1 MIEQAKFT
9 QAKFTY
15 SSLLK
20 AFENKTKMIEEQGR
34 KLVNLIKYKNYT
46 TALITQQ

>member
-1 MIEQAKFT
+1 MIEQAKVT

-20 AFENKTKMIEEQGR
+20 TFENQTKLIEEQGR
-34 KLVNLIKYKNYT
+34 KLVNLIKNKNYT

>member
-15 SSLLK
+15 SLLK
-20 AFENKTKMIEEQGR
+20 AFENQTKMIEEQGR
-34 KLVNLIKYKNYT
+34 KLVNLIKNKNYT